1 MVNIGAQVNRQT
13 MAVISD
19 MNQPLGYAIGN
30 GLEVKEAID
39 TLRGEGPEDL
49 TELCLELG
57 AQMAYLSGEVDSI
70 EEAKER
76 MKQALTDGT
85 ALEKFREFVVAQGG
99 DGSVVDEPDA
109 ILPQAA
115 TTVDVK
121 AKESGVVSEI
131 VADKV
136 GTVAMILGAG
146 RETKDSA
153 IDLSAG
159 IVLHKKV
166 GDEVEAGE
174 ALATIYTNKSA
185 EVVEEATERLLAYI
199 TIADE
204 VSKPTLI
211 HRTVTAE

>member
-1 MVNIGAQVNRQT
+1 MAQWWMSR
-13 MAVISD
+13 
-19 MNQPLGYAIGN
+19 
-30 GLEVKEAID
+30 
-39 TLRGEGPEDL
+39 TL
-49 TELCLELG
+49 
-57 AQMAYLSGEVDSI
+57 
-70 EEAKER
+70 
-76 MKQALTDGT
+76 
-85 ALEKFREFVVAQGG
+85 F
-99 DGSVVDEPDA
+99 
-109 ILPQAA
+109 LPQAA

-166 GDEVEAGE
+166 GDEIEAGE
-174 ALATIYTNKSA
+174 ALATLYTNKSA

-204 VSKPTLI
+204 ASKPTLI

>member
-1 MVNIGAQVNRQT
+1 

-19 MNQPLGYAIGN
+19 MSQPLGYAIGN

-76 MKQALTDGT
+76 MKQGLTDGT

-115 TTVDVK
+115 TTIDVK
-121 AKESGVVSEI
+121 AKESGVISEI

-174 ALATIYTNKSA
+174 ALATLYTNKSA

>member
-1 MVNIGAQVNRQT
+1 M
-13 MAVISD
+13 
-19 MNQPLGYAIGN
+19 
-30 GLEVKEAID
+30 
-39 TLRGEGPEDL
+39 
-49 TELCLELG
+49 
-57 AQMAYLSGEVDSI
+57 
-70 EEAKER
+70 
-76 MKQALTDGT
+76 
-85 ALEKFREFVVAQGG
+85 
-99 DGSVVDEPDA
+99 DEPDA

-174 ALATIYTNKSA
+174 ALATLYTNKSA
-185 EVVEEATERLLAYI
+185 EVVEDATKRLLAYI